1 MKPKTETRKQALKLN
16 KALLE
21 MSRTLIEPYNVGFE
35 LVDVLIE
42 NKADEKEL
50 VFLLELLTYLA
61 DSCAQNVALQIDLRE
76 KVLKDI
82 TGDKAGLR
90 AYRNLKL
97 KTSATFTAIR
107 RASALVNEARDI
119 TLGFDCPAIHPTSGS
134 SK

>member
-1 MKPKTETRKQALKLN
+1 MKTETRKQALKLN
-16 KALLE
+16 KVLLE
-21 MSRTLIEPYNVGFE
+21 LSQVLIEPYDVGFE

-42 NKADEKEL
+42 KKADEKEL

-76 KVLKDI
+76 KVLKQI

-90 AYRNLKL
+90 KYRNLKL

-107 RASALVNEARDI
+107 RATELVNDARDI
-119 TLGFDCPAIHPTSGS
+119 ALSFDCPETPPASGS
-134 SK
+134 SN

>member
-1 MKPKTETRKQALKLN
+1 MKPKTETRKQALKFN

-21 MSRTLIEPYNVGFE
+21 MSQVLIEPYDVGFE

-42 NKADEKEL
+42 KKADEKEL

-76 KVLKDI
+76 KVLKQI

-90 AYRNLKL
+90 DYRKLKL
-97 KTSATFTAIR
+97 KTSATFRAIR
-107 RASALVNEARDI
+107 RATELVNEARDI
-119 TLGFDCPAIHPTSGS
+119 ALGFDCPQAPSAS
-134 SK
+134 NPWN